1 MNKYLVEIV
10 FETHSGKNIN
20 TYYVDSICSID
31 VFKDS
36 LFNKGL
42 MKDDVSNRSY
52 YFNLNKIFS
61 ITIDYVTTDAVEMKL
76 EEETL
81 NG

>member
-1 MNKYLVEIV
+1 
-10 FETHSGKNIN
+10 
-20 TYYVDSICSID
+20 
-31 VFKDS
+31 
-36 LFNKGL
+36 